1 MNTKGKTKMSI
12 GPNQNQDEIT
22 VANESN
28 PLIPGKNDP
37 IPPSQSVIQLPKDHY
52 LHIGAPTEWWWH
64 TGTLKSGNRT
74 FGFEINAASLKFQPD
89 PPSGIG
95 PIPYGLSQ
103 VMLTDVSNGKH
114 FEKTRIYNVP
124 LEFNPDTWAEHDP
137 SKDWFVELGNISMR
151 APQVDPTDMAVKAGF
166 EDADTGTNV
175 QFDLR
180 LTQNGPPFIVWGT
193 GVSPDIPRPPQLD
206 TNNFYYS
213 LTRLSAS
220 GKIVIDNEILDVTG
234 VTWMDHEYGLFSD
247 PKGNAPK
254 WALQDM
260 QLDNGVCLSNYF
272 LVTPSRPL
280 ELNKSVLSH
289 VTVQTKNHDGTYSN
303 YYVDSIL
310 TPYGR
315 TWKSPKTNG
324 NYFMQLKIEIPAF
337 NAILDVSSLVDFQ
350 EFVIHESLQNSIYEG
365 VAIAKGSFDGK
376 NVQGT
381 AWIEQCFLQCT

>member
-1 MNTKGKTKMSI
+1 MST
-12 GPNQNQDEIT
+12 GPKQNPDEMTI
-22 VANESN
+22 ANESN
-28 PLIPGKNDP
+28 PLCPGKNDP

-74 FGFEINAASLKFQPD
+74 FGFEINAASLKYHPND
-89 PPSGIG
+89 PSGTG
-95 PIPYGLSQ
+95 PIPYGLAQ
-103 VMLTDVSNGKH
+103 VMLTDVSNGRH
-114 FEKTRIYNVP
+114 FEKTTIYAP
-124 LEFNPDTWAEHDP
+124 PFFNPDTWAEHDP
-137 SKDWFVELGNISMR
+137 SKDWSVELGNVSMI
-151 APQVDPTDMAVKAGF
+151 APQVEPTDMTVKAGF

-193 GVSPDIPRPPQLD
+193 GVSPGSPRPPQLD

-220 GKIVIDNEILDVTG
+220 GKIVIGNEILDVTG

-247 PKGNAPK
+247 SQGNAPK
-254 WALQDM
+254 WVLQDI
-260 QLDNGVCLSNYF
+260 QLDNGVCLSNYI
-272 LVTPSRPL
+272 VVSPGQTL
-280 ELNKSVLSH
+280 ELNKSVPSQ

-303 YYVDSIL
+303 YFVESIL

-337 NAILDVSSLVDFQ
+337 NAILDVSSLVDSQ
-350 EFVIHESLQNSIYEG
+350 EFAILDSPKNSIYEG
-365 VAIAKGSFDGK
+365 VATATGSFDGED
-376 NVQGT
+376 VQGT
-381 AWIEQCFLQCT
+381 AWIEQCYL